1 MINRHISD
9 NLTNIIT
16 KMPVIT
22 LTGPRQ
28 SGKTTLVRECF
39 SEFTYLNM
47 DIIENREYA
56 QTDPRGFLTENKG
69 NLILDEVQNVP
80 HLFSYIQVNVDEK
93 NNDRRFILTGSQN
106 FLLLEKITQSLA
118 GRAAIFFL
126 LPFSLEEL
134 SDTDYASS
142 NFHDFIFKGFYPA
155 IYDRALDPTAWFES
169 YLLSYVERDV
179 RSITNVGDLSL
190 FRNFVRL
197 CAGRI
202 GQLVNFSE
210 MGNELGVNYH
220 TIQRWLSIL
229 EASFIVFRL
238 PPWFSSFNKRI
249 IKASK
254 LYFYDTG
261 LASFLLGI
269 RDKKDLDVHFLRGAL
284 FENMI
289 IAEIIKYYYNR
300 GNRKLLYFWRDRTGN
315 EIDCLIESGENLIP
329 VEIKSG
335 STISPDWFKGIRYFQ
350 NLSKNAK
357 PENSFIVYGGSENQK
372 RSECN
377 IVGWKSAISTIKEHL
392 R

>member
-1 MINRHISD
+1 MIYRHISD
-9 NLTNIIT
+9 NLINIIN

-28 SGKTTLVRECF
+28 SGKTTLVRKCF
-39 SEFTYLNM
+39 NEFTYLNL

-56 QTDPRGFLTENKG
+56 QTDPKGFLSENKG

-80 HLFSYIQVNVDEK
+80 HLFSYIQFNVDQK
-93 NNDRRFILTGSQN
+93 NNKRRFILTGSQN

-134 SDTDYASS
+134 SGTHYASP
-142 NFHDFIFKGFYPA
+142 NFHDFIFRGFYPP
-155 IYDRALDPTAWFES
+155 IYDRSLDPTAWFES

-269 RDKKDLDVHFLRGAL
+269 RDKKDLEVHFSRGAL
-284 FENMI
+284 FENLV
-289 IAEIIKYYYNR
+289 IAEIMKSYYNS
-300 GNRKLLYFWRDRTGN
+300 GNRKLLYFWRDRAGN
-315 EIDCLIESGENLIP
+315 EIDCILETGANLIP
-329 VEIKSG
+329 IEIKSG
-335 STISPDWFKGIRYFQ
+335 MTISDDWLKGMRFIQKLSDKIVPDK
-350 NLSKNAK
+350 
-357 PENSFIVYGGSENQK
+357 SFLVYGGAETQ
-372 RSECN
+372 RRTECQIVSWRNAVPQIRN
-377 IVGWKSAISTIKEHL
+377 IL
-392 R
+392 